1 MRPILTAAL
10 LAIGVMTNSVMAAE
24 NPRPAPEQPEIGEAL
39 RSGDIASAYRLSRD
53 KADKGD
59 VDAQY
64 NVALFFWHG
73 VGAPQNFEEAI
84 RWATLSAIRGHRK
97 ATSARTLMLRTLEPQ
112 LAQKAM
118 EWSRARLIKLA
129 EGGDDDA
136 LPPLAVSY
144 RADFGFPNDAE
155 AYFWSSLAVSLG
167 KIEVRRQRDALVQS
181 MKQADLIKAQQ
192 RAAEWTAKWRKER
205 S

>member
-10 LAIGVMTNSVMAAE
+10 LTLIAVTYPVTAAE
-24 NPRPAPEQPEIGEAL
+24 TARPVPDQPEIGEAL
-39 RSGDIASAYRLSRD
+39 RAGDIANAFRLSRD
-53 KADKGD
+53 KAEKGD
-59 VDAQY
+59 MDAQY
-64 NVALFFWHG
+64 NVSLFFWHG
-73 VGAPQNFEEAI
+73 VGAPQNFEEAL
-84 RWATLSAIRGHRK
+84 RWSTLSAIRGHRK
-97 ATSARTLMLRTLEPQ
+97 ASSARSLMLRTVEPQ

-118 EWSRARLIKLA
+118 EWSRTRLIKQA

-144 RADFGFPNDAE
+144 RADFGFANE
-155 AYFWSSLAVSLG
+155 VEGYFWSSLAVSLG
-167 KIEVRRQRDALVQS
+167 KIDVRRQRDALVQS